1 MNEHSNGPGIARG
14 RSGFAPVANPVGLMA
29 GKAAD
34 AAVVAGM
41 ASPLAGGPV
50 AFTHCE
56 CLEPGI
62 DGEIASRVTPVSAE
76 TVDLSALTER
86 RAPFAGHDLAR
97 PLIMG
102 VVNVTPDSFSDG
114 GDHVKPAAAISH
126 ARKLIDAGAD
136 ILDIGGESTRPG
148 AAPIGTAE
156 ECDRILPVIEAAVAA
171 GTTVSVDTRRAETM
185 RAALGAGAS
194 IVNDVTALNG
204 DAAALE
210 AVAGTDA
217 SVVLMHMQGTPETM
231 QDDPVYRLASF
242 DIFHWLKARI
252 EACVAAGIS
261 RDRIA
266 VDPGIGF
273 GKTDE
278 HNMEL
283 LDRAGVFHGLGCAVA
298 IGVSRKSFIGRIA
311 GIAEPKDRL
320 PGTLAATAVALS
332 RGVQIHRVH
341 DVAAVRQAFATWNAQ
356 YDNG

>member
-1 MNEHSNGPGIARG
+1 MNEHSNGASIARS
-14 RSGFAPVANPVGLMA
+14 RSDSAPVANPVGLMA
-29 GKAAD
+29 GKTAD
-34 AAVVAGM
+34 AAVVAGT

-56 CLEPGI
+56 CLEPGLG
-62 DGEIASRVTPVSAE
+62 GEIASRVTPVSE
-76 TVDLSALTER
+76 QTGLSALTER

-148 AAPIGTAE
+148 AATIGAAE
-156 ECDRILPVIEAAVAA
+156 ECDRILPVIETAVVA

-217 SVVLMHMQGTPETM
+217 SVILMHMQGTPETM

-283 LDRAGVFHGLGCAVA
+283 LDRAGIFHGLGCAVA

-320 PGTLAATAVALS
+320 PGTLAATVVALS

-341 DVAAVRQAFATWNAQ
+341 DVAAVRQAFAIWNAQ
-356 YDNG
+356 YDSG